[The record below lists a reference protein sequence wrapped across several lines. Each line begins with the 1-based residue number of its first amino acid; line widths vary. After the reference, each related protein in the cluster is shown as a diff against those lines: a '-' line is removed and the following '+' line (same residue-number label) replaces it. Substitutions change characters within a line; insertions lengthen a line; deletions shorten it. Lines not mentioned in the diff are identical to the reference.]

1 MNPLRKAMVCRL
13 AAAALAGACAMAG
26 ASDLSASENTVA
38 APTKAPSDPGEEAD
52 SELPPRVSDPFQG
65 VNRAIF
71 GINHQLYRFTLRPI
85 AKGYKHATPEPLQRG
100 LTNFFTNIRFPLR
113 FAGAL
118 LQGKGGRATRE
129 AGRFVVN
136 TVGGLGGFFKPSD
149 RIPVLTAEPAEDVGQ
164 TLAQWGAGAGPYL
177 VLPLLGPTTLRDLI
191 GSAGDTALT
200 PTFWTFK
207 GYDEWETRFAVQAS
221 DLIRQT
227 PVVLDGYDAAR
238 AGALDPYIAVR
249 EAYAARRATEIQ
261 R

>member
-13 AAAALAGACAMAG
+13 AAAALAGACSMAS
-26 ASDLSASENTVA
+26 ASDVCANESSAA
-38 APTKAPSDPGEEAD
+38 APTKALSDPGEWAD
-52 SELPPRVSDPFQG
+52 TETPPRVFDPFQG
-65 VNRAIF
+65 VNRAMF
-71 GINHQLYRFTLRPI
+71 AMNHQVYRFTLRPI
-85 AKGYKHATPEPLQRG
+85 AKGYQRAVPKPLQRG
-100 LTNFFTNIRFPLR
+100 LANFFDNIRFPLR
-113 FAGAL
+113 FTGAL
-118 LQGKGGRATRE
+118 LQAKGGRAKRD

-136 TVGGLGGFFKPSD
+136 TVGGLGGFLKPSD
-149 RIPVLTAEPAEDVGQ
+149 RIPVLAAEPTEDLGQ
-164 TLAQWGAGAGPYL
+164 VLAQWGSGAGPYL

-200 PTFWTFK
+200 PTSWTFR
-207 GYDEWETRFAVQAS
+207 GYDEWETRFAFQAS

-227 PVVLDGYDAAR
+227 PVLVDGYDAAR

>member
-1 MNPLRKAMVCRL
+1 MKPFRKAMLCRL
-13 AAAALAGACAMAG
+13 TVAALATAFAITG
-26 ASDLSASENTVA
+26 ASDLCASENAAA
-38 APTKAPSDPGEEAD
+38 APTKAPAAPGEWTD
-52 SELPPRVSDPFQG
+52 SELPPRVPDPFQG
-65 VNRAIF
+65 VNRAMF
-71 GINHQLYRFTLRPI
+71 GMNHQLYRFTLRPV
-85 AKGYKHATPEPLQRG
+85 AKGYKRAVPQPLQRG
-100 LTNFFTNIRFPLR
+100 LANFFNNIRFPLR
-113 FAGAL
+113 FTGAL

-136 TVGGLGGFFKPSD
+136 TIGGGGFFKPSD
-149 RIPVLTAEPAEDVGQ
+149 RIPELATEPTEDVGQ
-164 TLAQWGAGAGPYL
+164 ALAQWGFGAGPYL

-200 PTFWTFK
+200 PTSWTFR
-207 GYDEWETRFAVQAS
+207 GYDEWETRFAFQAS

-227 PVVLDGYDAAR
+227 PVLVDGYDAAR